1 MSTNKKNILWVDDD
15 VNRMALLPD
24 RDALEEKGYN
34 IIAIDR
40 VDSFLKFIKEDS
52 RQIDCII
59 LDIHMATGSLNSIE
73 TQNSTR
79 TGIPLY
85 NIIQKTPKYKNTTI
99 VIYSVFKKEDLG
111 KIGEEDKVVFLL
123 KDLKSSEFAN
133 TISNLVG

>member
-1 MSTNKKNILWVDDD
+1 MNTNKKNILWVDDD

-40 VDSFLKFIKEDS
+40 VDDFLHFIKEDS

-59 LDIHMATGSLNSIE
+59 LDIHMATGDLNSIE
-73 TQNSTR
+73 TQNGTR

-85 NIIQKTPKYKNTTI
+85 NIIQKTPKYKNTII

-111 KIGEEDKVVFLL
+111 KIGEEDKIVFLL